1 MKHAAFSLLA
11 ITLLAATAHAA
22 DDSAANAYFDG
33 LDALSAGR
41 YADAD
46 KALTQAVTLD
56 AENAAYYQARGVAR
70 TLGENFAAAITDFEK
85 AGRLAPAK
93 DWETSAWLA
102 TASKMD
108 GHPEV
113 TFTPG
118 SAPRADTEYAI
129 ALSDLGQNYWQSR
142 YQGSYYDKSLRQAV
156 TTKAPYKGDFPK
168 VTAFYVQR
176 HLGVAGASAKTLL
189 ARIQSS
195 MSAGKYL
202 EALQA
207 LQPVLTAN
215 SGDPDLL
222 AAKAQILLAL
232 EDLEGA
238 RSQYTDLLTRR
249 ISASAYLGR
258 AKAAAKMGDPYRAAR
273 DLAQAAQLDPAA
285 TTAAQKEI
293 APLLSVAPANP
304 QTLWDKLETQCQA
317 APPVP
322 AAQFNETAAALVR
335 AMGALRIRYDERYQ
349 DRLAKLE
356 ADLRA
361 GPNDP
366 ARMIALARFLRDES
380 GVLGERVGPRA
391 EPRPY
396 RAQSPADLQH
406 DLDRADQLV
415 ETALRDHPD
424 NLAALTLKAHFKIQA
439 KQYDEAQAIVT
450 KALAIQGNDPDL
462 LEVLASLL
470 QIQAARHIYAAGNLR
485 ELKTWWE
492 TSFMESPP
500 VTYKFTRF
508 PSQAEL
514 AEAAAE
520 ERRAAALCK
529 LAEERLAQA
538 VEGAGP
544 TPLGWYYRA
553 TLLRVRGDSAGAK
566 EAMTKA
572 VTMQPDFQQ
581 AWYQLASL
589 YTDLRDADGAIA
601 ARARAYNLAQT
612 TAVAELNA
620 LWFKIPHGQL
630 KAGRE
635 TVAAGVKIDPA
646 DPRLPGYLAVID
658 EATEKPADALAHY
671 RMAQALSDA
680 NLALHGTHFS
690 SFPPGRAFAP
700 TVPLAAEDAAFPAAI
715 RLRLAALLLDQNK
728 CADATAAFADISAAL
743 AAFPAT
749 DSKRPPAD
757 ALLPNPEPR
766 EATVPLAE
774 SIGFLQ
780 IRAAAGSAYARW
792 AAAQRTPQDADL
804 AAKTYRRLLIGY
816 AMTTESLDALKA
828 IADLGLAELYVQS
841 GQFPQASAAL
851 ASTPAVPQDF
861 WQEMRRTE
869 AAVRGGQG
877 TP

>member
-1 MKHAAFSLLA
+1 MKHAILSLLA
-11 ITLLAATAHAA
+11 IALLAATARAP
-22 DDSAANAYFDG
+22 DDAAANAYFDG

-70 TLGENFAAAITDFEK
+70 TLGENFTAALTDFQK
-85 AGRLAPAK
+85 AGRLAPTR
-93 DWETSAWLA
+93 DWETSAWSA

-118 SAPRADTEYAI
+118 SAPRTDTEYAI

-142 YQGSYYDKSLRQAV
+142 YQGSYYDKVLKKAV
-156 TTKAPYKGDFPK
+156 TTKEPYKGDFAK

-176 HLGVAGASAKTLL
+176 HRAVAGGSAQTLL
-189 ARIQSS
+189 SRIQAS
-195 MSAGKYL
+195 MSAGRYL
-202 EALQA
+202 EALQS
-207 LQPVLTAN
+207 LQPVLTTNA
-215 SGDPDLL
+215 GDPDLL

-232 EDLEGA
+232 DDLEGA
-238 RSQYTDLLTRR
+238 RGQFTDLLTRR
-249 ISASAYLGR
+249 IAASAYVGR

-285 TTAAQKEI
+285 ATAAQKEI
-293 APLLSVAPANP
+293 APLLSVTLANP
-304 QTLWDKLETQCQA
+304 QTLWDKLETQCEA
-317 APPVP
+317 VPPVS
-322 AAQFNETAAALVR
+322 AAQLNETAVALIR
-335 AMGALRIRYDERYQ
+335 AMAALRIRYDERYQ

-361 GPNDP
+361 RPNDP
-366 ARMIALARFLRDES
+366 APMIALGRFLRDES
-380 GVLGERVGPRA
+380 GVLEERVGPRA

-396 RAQSPADLQH
+396 RTQSAADLKR
-406 DLDRADQLV
+406 DLDRANQLV

-424 NLAALTLKAHFKIQA
+424 NLAALTLKAHFKIQD
-439 KQYDEAQAIVT
+439 KQYDEAQALVN
-450 KALAIQGNDPDL
+450 KALAIKGDDPDL

-485 ELKTWWE
+485 EPKTWWE

-520 ERRAAALCK
+520 ERRAAALSK

-538 VEGAGP
+538 IEGAGP

-553 TLLRVRGDSAGAK
+553 TLLRVRGDSAAAK

-572 VTMQPDFQQ
+572 VTMKPDFEQ
-581 AWYQLASL
+581 AWYQLAGL

-601 ARARAYNLAQT
+601 ARAKAYNLAQT
-612 TAVAELNA
+612 TAAAELNA

-630 KAGRE
+630 KAARD
-635 TVAAGVKIDPA
+635 TVAAGVKLDPA

-680 NLALHGTHFS
+680 NLALHGTRFS
-690 SFPPGRAFAP
+690 PAASPGKSGL
-700 TVPLAAEDAAFPAAI
+700 PLAAEDAAFPAAI
-715 RLRLAALLLDQNK
+715 RLRIATLLLDQNK
-728 CADATAAFADISAAL
+728 CADATAVFADISAAL

-792 AAAQRTPQDADL
+792 AAAQRAPQDADL
-804 AAKTYRRLLIGY
+804 AAKTYRRLLISY

-828 IADLGLAELYVQS
+828 IADLGLAELYVHS

-869 AAVRGGQG
+869 AAVRGAQT